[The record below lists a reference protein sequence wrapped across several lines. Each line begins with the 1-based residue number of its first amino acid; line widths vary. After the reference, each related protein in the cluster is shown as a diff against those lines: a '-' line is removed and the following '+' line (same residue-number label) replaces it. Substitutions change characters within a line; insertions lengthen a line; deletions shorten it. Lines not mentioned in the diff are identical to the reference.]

1 MVPNCEV
8 TNKKMKYFKLVDRIT
23 VNEFQ
28 RILMFLD
35 GYCDYQVA
43 LKTMRD
49 ELGATKE
56 KNRYWILSHA
66 EVWSYLDLNRT
77 DKLRYRKIEN
87 MGRLIEDT
95 ITHFEK

>member
-1 MVPNCEV
+1 
-8 TNKKMKYFKLVDRIT
+8 MKFFELADKIT
-23 VNEFQ
+23 VSEFQ

-49 ELGATKE
+49 KLGAAKE

-66 EVWSYLDLNRT
+66 EVWSYLDLNRK
-77 DKLRYRKIEN
+77 DKLQQRNIED
-87 MGRLIEDT
+87 MGRLIKDM
-95 ITHFEK
+95 ITHFET

>member
-1 MVPNCEV
+1 MNSFELAD
-8 TNKKMKYFKLVDRIT
+8 KIT
-23 VNEFQ
+23 ISEFQ

-43 LKTMRD
+43 LKTMRN

-66 EVWSYLDLNRT
+66 EVWHYLDLNRT
-77 DKLRYRKIEN
+77 DKLRHRKIES
-87 MGRLIEDT
+87 MGQLIEDT
-95 ITHFEK
+95 INM

>member
-1 MVPNCEV
+1 
-8 TNKKMKYFKLVDRIT
+8 MKSFKLADKIT
-23 VNEFQ
+23 VSEFQ

-49 ELGATKE
+49 VLGATKE

-66 EVWSYLDLNRT
+66 EVWRYLEM
-77 DKLRYRKIEN
+77 KLPAASCGVSKLYSLRSLEFFYAASCGELTLR
-87 MGRLIEDT
+87 D
-95 ITHFEK
+95 

>member
-1 MVPNCEV
+1 
-8 TNKKMKYFKLVDRIT
+8 MKSFKLADKIT
-23 VNEFQ
+23 VSEFQ

-49 ELGATKE
+49 VLGATKE

-66 EVWSYLDLNRT
+66 EVWRYLELNRT
-77 DKLRYRKIEN
+77 DKLRHRKIES

-95 ITHFEK
+95 ITNFEK

>member
-1 MVPNCEV
+1 
-8 TNKKMKYFKLVDRIT
+8 MKSFKLADKIT
-23 VNEFQ
+23 VSEFQ

-49 ELGATKE
+49 VLGATKE

-66 EVWSYLDLNRT
+66 EVWRYLELNRT
-77 DKLRYRKIEN
+77 DKLRHRKIES
-87 MGRLIEDT
+87 MGRLIEDM
-95 ITHFEK
+95 ITSFEK

>member
-1 MVPNCEV
+1 
-8 TNKKMKYFKLVDRIT
+8 MKSFKLADKIT
-23 VNEFQ
+23 VSEFQ

-49 ELGATKE
+49 VLGATKE
-56 KNRYWILSHA
+56 NNRYWILSHA
-66 EVWSYLDLNRT
+66 EVWHYLELNRT
-77 DKLRYRKIEN
+77 DKLRHRKIES

-95 ITHFEK
+95 ITNFEK